1 MRLQQARLFFS
12 IAVVTGLSACL
23 HPKNLI
29 YRDTEHFSLR
39 QAGLTNTVVAMDLK
53 LYNPNNYKLKLKRT
67 GIDVYVNDQRLG
79 NILLQHEY
87 LLPRHDTFLLPV
99 LLKIDVANAASNAW
113 QLFTVKKEVNLRLS
127 GSVRAGRHGLFIN
140 VPVSYEG
147 RQVIR

>member
-1 MRLQQARLFFS
+1 M
-12 IAVVTGLSACL
+12 
-23 HPKNLI
+23 
-29 YRDTEHFSLR
+29 
-39 QAGLTNTVVAMDLK
+39 
-53 LYNPNNYKLKLKRT
+53 YNPNNYKLKLKRT